1 MKSLVFLM
9 SILAAIPLNDRTFVQ
24 KSCQTTCSGKT
35 DNFVQFNS
43 YALMLQG
50 KSQYLSLIPS
60 LFWNFSWLDAM
71 WIRNCWKY
79 PYLDVLQYSMF
90 YDWRRSGYLQA
101 RAEWFQNISSSGQNR
116 DIDSWTHE
124 KYWSGSSLSSNRF
137 MLKHIV
143 SLIFSVS

>member
-1 MKSLVFLM
+1 MKSLVFFM
-9 SILAAIPLNDRTFVQ
+9 SILAAIPLNDLTFVQ
-24 KSCQTTCSGKT
+24 KSCQTTCSGKS

-79 PYLDVLQYSMF
+79 PNLDVLQYSMF
-90 YDWRRSGYLQA
+90 YDWWGSGYLQA

-124 KYWSGSSLSSNRF
+124 KYWSGSSLSSHRF
-137 MLKHIV
+137 MFKVLT
-143 SLIFSVS
+143 